1 MSASVS
7 GFRPDET
14 ARSTGAARWPLHPV
28 LFAAASAL
36 VLYASNLRETH
47 FVDIAPTLAMA
58 VASALALLLIFTAA
72 TRSFGPR
79 AAILASLLLLGAL
92 YHVALFEWLDRLFG
106 GALPNEAATPL
117 TIAIV
122 AGLMTFVAW
131 TRFDL
136 TLPNA
141 VLNGIALVILATP
154 LWSATQYAWE
164 TAGMRP
170 AQSTAPSSPQFI
182 DRAAATPGAAGM
194 PDIYYLI
201 FDRYGSE
208 YTLWREYGFDNRP
221 FLDGL
226 RERGFYVASESH
238 ANYPKTAP
246 SLAATFSMDYL
257 DFSDDPLAARNE
269 WHPIY
274 DMLEDHR
281 VGDFLR
287 SRGYREIQIGGWWS
301 ATQDN
306 DAADENYNFGL
317 SEFAWL
323 YLRRSIIPKLIEMAA
338 PESGLA
344 GMTAWDNG
352 QCRRVPL
359 QFEKV
364 KEISERPEATFT
376 FVHILLPHE
385 PYVFNAD
392 GACLSRQEMARRGQ
406 QGGYVGQLRYAN
418 SMIADM
424 VDQLL
429 SRDDKPIIILQADEG
444 PYPEPYRT
452 SNRSWK
458 LATPRE
464 LAMKTGI
471 LNAYY
476 FPDGDY
482 SALYPEITP
491 VNTFRLMFD
500 KEFGTAFGLLPDRL
514 YAFPDY
520 SSIYDFF
527 EITEAAR
534 NGDRATARPS
544 TVGHRGSLTR

>member
-1 MSASVS
+1 MSVS
-7 GFRPDET
+7 VSDLRPGET
-14 ARSTGAARWPLHPV
+14 ARSSGVARWALHPV

-47 FVDIAPTLAMA
+47 FSDIAPTLAVA
-58 VASALALLLIFTAA
+58 VVCALALLVVFAAA

-79 AAILASLLLLGAL
+79 AAILASLPLLGAL
-92 YHVALFEWLDRLFG
+92 YHIALFQRVDRLFG
-106 GALPNEAATPL
+106 GALPNDLAAPL

-122 AGLMTFVAW
+122 AALMVFVAW

-141 VLNGIALVILATP
+141 VLNGIALVLIATP
-154 LWSATQYAWE
+154 LWSAAQYAWA
-164 TAGMRP
+164 TAGMRT
-170 AQSTAPSSPQFI
+170 AQSAEGPASTLPLI
-182 DRAAATPGAAGM
+182 DRAAATPAATNT

-201 FDRYGSE
+201 FDRYGSGH
-208 YTLWREYGFDNRP
+208 TLWREYGFDNRP

-226 RERGFYVASESH
+226 RERGFYVASDSH

-246 SLAATFSMDYL
+246 SLASTFNMDYL
-257 DFSDDPLAARNE
+257 DFADDPLAARNE

-274 DMLEDHR
+274 DMLEGHR
-281 VGDFLR
+281 VGAFLQ

-306 DAADENYNFGL
+306 DAADENYSFGL

-323 YLRRSIIPKLIEMAA
+323 YLRRTIVPKLIEAAA
-338 PESGLA
+338 PGSALA

-385 PYVFNAD
+385 PYVFNSD
-392 GACLSRQEMARRGQ
+392 GECLARAELARRGQ

-424 VDQLL
+424 VDHLL
-429 SRDDKPIIILQADEG
+429 SREDKPIIILQADEG

-458 LATPRE
+458 LASDRH

-491 VNTFRLMFD
+491 VNTFRLVFD
-500 KEFGTAFGLLPDRL
+500 REFGTSFGLLPDRL

-520 SSIYDFF
+520 SRIYQFF
-527 EITEAAR
+527 EITDAAR
-534 NGDRATARPS
+534 RGDGSTEPPIARDHE
-544 TVGHRGSLTR
+544 GG

>member
-1 MSASVS
+1 MSVS
-7 GFRPDET
+7 VSVSRPSET
-14 ARSTGAARWPLHPV
+14 ARSTGIARSPLHPV

-36 VLYASNLRETH
+36 ALYASNLRETH
-47 FVDIAPTLAMA
+47 FADIAPTLAMA
-58 VASALALLLIFTAA
+58 VACALALLLVFAA
-72 TRSFGPR
+72 LTRSLGPR

-92 YHVALFEWLDRLFG
+92 YQVALFERLDRLFG
-106 GALPNEAATPL
+106 GVLPNDLAAPL

-122 AGLMTFVAW
+122 AALMAFVAW
-131 TRFDL
+131 TRLDL

-141 VLNGIALVILATP
+141 VLNGIALVLLATP
-154 LWSATQYAWE
+154 LWSAAQYAWE

-170 AQSTAPSSPQFI
+170 AQSAEGPPPSFPLI
-182 DRAAATPGAAGM
+182 DRASATSEAAGGR
-194 PDIYYLI
+194 DIYYLI

-208 YTLWREYGFDNRP
+208 HTLWREYGFDNGP

-226 RERGFYVASESH
+226 RERGFYVASDSH

-246 SLAATFSMDYL
+246 SLAATLSMDYL
-257 DFSDDPLAARNE
+257 DFADDPLAGRNE

-274 DMLEDHR
+274 DMLEDHP
-281 VGDFLR
+281 VGAFLR

-306 DAADENYNFGL
+306 DAADENYSFGL

-323 YLRRSIIPKLIEMAA
+323 YIRRTIVPKLVEAVA
-338 PESGLA
+338 PKSALA

-364 KEISERPEATFT
+364 KEISERPDATFT

-385 PYVFNAD
+385 PYVFNSD
-392 GACLSRQEMARRGQ
+392 GECLLRSELTRRGQ

-418 SMIADM
+418 RMIADM
-424 VDQLL
+424 VEHLL
-429 SRDDKPIIILQADEG
+429 SQDDKPIIILQADEG
-444 PYPEPYRT
+444 PYPESYRT

-458 LATPRE
+458 LASERQ

-471 LNAYY
+471 LNAFY

-491 VNTFRLMFD
+491 VNTFRLLFD
-500 KEFGTAFGLLPDRL
+500 KEFGTSFGLLPDRL

-520 SSIYDFF
+520 SRIYDFF
-527 EITEAAR
+527 EITDAAR
-534 NGDRATARPS
+534 RGDRAIESPTARQS
-544 TVGHRGSLTR
+544 EGS